1 MRSERERLLDILEAI
16 ERIEKYAEEGK
27 EIFESDELIQTWVV
41 HHITIIGEACSKLS
55 NEFQAR
61 YANVPWADII
71 GMRNILVHHY
81 FGIDTDAVWSVVEH
95 DLPELKFNVQAILKG
110 LPE

>member
-16 ERIEKYAEEGK
+16 ERIEKYAAKGK
-27 EIFESDELIQTWVV
+27 RAFEADELIQNWMVN
-41 HHITIIGEACSKLS
+41 HITVIGEASRSLS
-55 NEFQAR
+55 DEFQAR

-81 FGIDTDAVWSVVEH
+81 FGIDEDAVW
-95 DLPELKFNVQAILKG
+95 
-110 LPE
+110 

>member
-27 EIFESDELIQTWVV
+27 DAFEAEELIQTWIV
-41 HHITIIGEACSKLS
+41 HHITIIGEACRTLS
-55 NEFQAR
+55 EDFQAR
-61 YANVPWADII
+61 HANIPWADIV

-81 FGIDTDAVWSVVEH
+81 FGIDTDAVWSVVEK
-95 DLPELKFNVQAILKG
+95 DLPELKLNIQAIVKSL
-110 LPE
+110 